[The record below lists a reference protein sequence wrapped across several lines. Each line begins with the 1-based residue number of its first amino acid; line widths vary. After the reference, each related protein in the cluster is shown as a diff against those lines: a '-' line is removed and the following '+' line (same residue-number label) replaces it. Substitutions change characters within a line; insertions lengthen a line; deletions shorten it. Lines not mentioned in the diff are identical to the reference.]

1 MSLSL
6 PSVLMVPM
14 SEALWV
20 SNDAIHTDLQC
31 AGPESHL
38 ALNDSLQVANTV
50 QCMVLSQPRETKMK
64 DLALALFVRTARGSE
79 NYIWELP

>member
-1 MSLSL
+1 MFLSL

-20 SNDAIHTDLQC
+20 SNDAVHTGLQG

-38 ALNDSLQVANTV
+38 ALSDSLQVANTV
-50 QCMVLSQPRETKMK
+50 HVLSQPRETRMK
-64 DLALALFVRTARGSE
+64 GISTCAVCQDRA
-79 NYIWELP
+79 WQ

>member
-50 QCMVLSQPRETKMK
+50 HVLSQPRETKMK
-64 DLALALFVRTARGSE
+64 DLALALFVRTAHDNE